1 MEVSKMFNNSR
12 VFFTSK
18 RAHEFAEH
26 LELCEVANIQISI
39 YNDGFGQKVYRVEW
53 NEESDEE

>member
-1 MEVSKMFNNSR
+1 MFNNSR
-12 VFFTSK
+12 VFFTGK
-18 RAHEFAEH
+18 KAQEFVEH
-26 LELCEVANIQISI
+26 LELCEVAKTQITI

>member
-1 MEVSKMFNNSR
+1 MFDNSR

-18 RAHEFAEH
+18 KAHEFAEH

-53 NEESDEE
+53 NEKSDEE